1 MALENFKYVHLTSTD
16 QASEEG
22 TKQAGEPRNEAEL
35 HNLPSVPRAFRHC
48 WEWGFSG
55 FLG

>member
-48 WEWGFSG
+48 
-55 FLG
+55 